1 MILESLLS
9 FLLLYDIRCL
19 LYTLK
24 YICTLHCLSVWS
36 CTSKYAVC
44 FTRSIEDTAR
54 AGSLAKYL
62 ADGTIDDFW
71 GNVRKMNSGKAIE
84 ANTIDGFS
92 GEGDIAVFC
101 GNHFSKLLNANNND
115 ATLKTSLL
123 SKFNKVLYCN
133 DMIIPSSLISEAT
146 KKLECDKSAFPDGVN
161 AESIKFAHPSIYAL
175 LFVCFSLCFTH
186 GYIYICLH
194 I

>member
-24 YICTLHCLSVWS
+24 WPTQISDCLSVWS

-54 AGSLAKYL
+54 AGSLTKDL

-92 GEGDIAVFC
+92 GEGDIAGFC
-101 GNHFSKLLNANNND
+101 GNHFSKLLKANNYD
-115 ATLKTSLL
+115 DTLKTSSM

-146 KKLECDKSAFPDGVN
+146 EKLECDKSAGLDGVN
-161 AESIKFAHPSIYAL
+161 AESILHMD
-175 LFVCFSLCFTH
+175 
-186 GYIYICLH
+186 ICLQ